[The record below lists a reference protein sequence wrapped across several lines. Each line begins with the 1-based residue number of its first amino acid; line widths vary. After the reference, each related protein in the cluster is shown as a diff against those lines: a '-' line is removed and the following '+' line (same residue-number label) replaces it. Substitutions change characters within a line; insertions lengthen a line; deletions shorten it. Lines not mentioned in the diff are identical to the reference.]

1 MSGRVY
7 TALGL
12 MSGTSMD
19 GIDGAIIATDGE
31 RVEKLGAC
39 ATLDYGDGTRE
50 KLRDAAVLAARHP
63 DKSDPHP
70 ELVRL
75 EREITDDHV
84 IAVGR
89 LLEKAQL
96 GPAEIDVIGLHGHT
110 VLHRPHR
117 GMTWQI
123 GDGAR
128 LARETGIPVVGD
140 MRAND
145 LANGGEGA
153 PFAPLYHRALLTTQ
167 PPHNTVAVL
176 NLGGVANVTW
186 VGGLKTPKA
195 EIMAFDTGPGN
206 ALIDDWAMLHT
217 GRAVDQDGNLAAQG
231 LVHSELVASFLD
243 NPYFDESPP
252 KSLDRNDF
260 SIQCVRGLSAADGA
274 ATLIEITVSA
284 ITTAQAHF
292 PSPPEAWYVCGGGR
306 KNKTMM
312 KRLRSGTPVLVDP
325 VEVLG
330 WRGDVLEAEA
340 FGFLAVRSLLGL
352 PLSLPTTTGVSEP
365 VTGGVL
371 HKPG

>member
-1 MSGRVY
+1 M
-7 TALGL
+7 
-12 MSGTSMD
+12 
-19 GIDGAIIATDGE
+19 
-31 RVEKLGAC
+31 
-39 ATLDYGDGTRE
+39 
-50 KLRDAAVLAARHP
+50 LAARHP
-63 DKSDPHP
+63 DKADPHP

-96 GPAEIDVIGLHGHT
+96 GPDEIDVIGLHGHT

-128 LARETGIPVVGD
+128 LARETGIAVVAD

-145 LANGGEGA
+145 IANGGQGA
-153 PFAPLYHRALLTTQ
+153 PFAPLYHRALLNTE
-167 PPHNTVAVL
+167 PPHDTVAVL

-243 NPYFDESPP
+243 NPYFDEAPP

-284 ITTAQAHF
+284 IVTAQAHF

-312 KRLRSGTPVLVDP
+312 SRLRAGTPVLVDP

-352 PLSLPTTTGVSEP
+352 PLSLPTTTGISGP

-371 HKPG
+371 YRPE